1 MSLANQLTDL
11 APGFAQPSLDAQ
23 RAFRQILDAMARPGT
38 RADLSFAPEGPG
50 LGGRALGALALTLFD
65 FETPLWL
72 APSLAGSTFETW
84 VRFHCSA
91 PRVDTPE
98 TCTFALALAPGELPP
113 LDVLPLGDA
122 RYPDR
127 SATVVVVLPSLTGG
141 APVRLAGP
149 GIEGSLTITPQGLKP
164 EFWDAL
170 VENRAQFQLGL
181 DFMFCAGD
189 ELFALPRTTRVLP
202 EGQASTPNEAE
213 RS

>member
-1 MSLANQLTDL
+1 MSLANQLSKL
-11 APGFAQPSLDAQ
+11 APGFAHPALDAQ
-23 RAFRQILDAMARPGT
+23 RAFRQILSAMARPGT
-38 RADLSFAPEGPG
+38 VVDLSFAPEGPG
-50 LGGRALGALALTLFD
+50 LGGRALGAVALTLFD

-72 APSLAGSTFETW
+72 APSLAASAFETW

-91 PRVDTPE
+91 PRVDRPE
-98 TCTFALALAPGELPP
+98 ACTFALALALEELPP
-113 LDVLPLGDA
+113 LEVLPLGDA

-149 GIEGSLTITPQGLKP
+149 GIEGSLTIAPQGLNA

-181 DFMFCAGD
+181 DFVFCAGD

-202 EGQASTPNEAE
+202 EGKVGAPNDSQ